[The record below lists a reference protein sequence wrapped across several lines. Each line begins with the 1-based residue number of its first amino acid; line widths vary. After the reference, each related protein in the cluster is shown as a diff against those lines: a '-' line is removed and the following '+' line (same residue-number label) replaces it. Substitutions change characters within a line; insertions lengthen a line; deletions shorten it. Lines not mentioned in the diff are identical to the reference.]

1 MKGLICINCV
11 LGCFSDDAAED
22 QNDCDDNDDDDGKD
36 DDDDDKDDDDDVND
50 DNEGVRRVAGMA
62 RI

>member
-1 MKGLICINCV
+1 M
-11 LGCFSDDAAED
+11 LGCFSDDAVED
-22 QNDCDDNDDDDGKD
+22 QTECDHDDDDEEED
-36 DDDDDKDDDDDVND
+36 YDEDDKDDNGDDDVND

>member
-1 MKGLICINCV
+1 M

-22 QNDCDDNDDDDGKD
+22 QTKWDDDDGDDKDNDEDDKD
-36 DDDDDKDDDDDVND
+36 DEDDDDDVND